1 MFHVKQGVMNSDER
15 EYFHFFSNKIKKYF
29 FYT

>member
-1 MFHVKQGVMNSDER
+1 MFHVKQGVINSDER
-15 EYFHFFSNKIKKYF
+15 GYFHFFSNKIKKYF